1 MKHLGAE
8 GGKLEHF
15 VIGYFVELF
24 GVFDNS
30 RVGGINAVHIGI
42 NMAGVGLERRG
53 DGNGSRVGAA
63 SSEGGYV
70 VIFIY
75 ALKTRNNH
83 DVFAVELGLKSFR
96 LDFFNAGVTVV

>member
-53 DGNGSRVGAA
+53 DGNGSRVEPPLPRVVM
-63 SSEGGYV
+63 SSYL
-70 VIFIY
+70 FMP
-75 ALKTRNNH
+75 
-83 DVFAVELGLKSFR
+83 
-96 LDFFNAGVTVV
+96 